1 MIIRYESGRS
11 FRISWSENG
20 RPSKT
25 PWTGRRGPDPLKCSF
40 NKDENCILRVL
51 YSAESY
57 RSDVKYDL
65 TFGPDVNEVI
75 WIITDSS
82 NKRTLISNE
91 PNQVN
96 DTVRGRS

>member
-1 MIIRYESGRS
+1 MVILYKSERS
-11 FRISWSENG
+11 YKISLSED
-20 RPSKT
+20 T
-25 PWTGRRGPDPLKCSF
+25 VHFGPDLFKCSF
-40 NKDENCILRVL
+40 NMDEN
-51 YSAESY
+51 SAKSY

>member
-1 MIIRYESGRS
+1 MIRLTKI
-11 FRISWSENG
+11 
-20 RPSKT
+20 KT
-25 PWTGRRGPDPLKCSF
+25 VF
-40 NKDENCILRVL
+40 LRVL
-51 YSAESY
+51 SSAESY

-96 DTVRGRS
+96 DTVRGHW

>member
-1 MIIRYESGRS
+1 MYTAHFGLIK
-11 FRISWSENG
+11 NG
-20 RPSKT
+20 STIKT
-25 PWTGRRGPDPLKCSF
+25 VF
-40 NKDENCILRVL
+40 LRVL
-51 YSAESY
+51 SSVESY

-96 DTVRGRS
+96 DTVRGRW

>member
-1 MIIRYESGRS
+1 MKSQIIESPLVYTKMTKLIFQRYLIGLLSMD
-11 FRISWSENG
+11 ENG
-20 RPSKT
+20 
-25 PWTGRRGPDPLKCSF
+25 
-40 NKDENCILRVL
+40 NVL
-51 YSAESY
+51 LSVDSY
-57 RSDVKYDL
+57 RNDVKMFKYDL
-65 TFGPDVNEVI
+65 TFGSDVNEVI

>member
-1 MIIRYESGRS
+1 M
-11 FRISWSENG
+11 SEFKFDLK
-20 RPSKT
+20 SKRKSQQSLT
-25 PWTGRRGPDPLKCSF
+25 RLKTVF
-40 NKDENCILRVL
+40 LRVL